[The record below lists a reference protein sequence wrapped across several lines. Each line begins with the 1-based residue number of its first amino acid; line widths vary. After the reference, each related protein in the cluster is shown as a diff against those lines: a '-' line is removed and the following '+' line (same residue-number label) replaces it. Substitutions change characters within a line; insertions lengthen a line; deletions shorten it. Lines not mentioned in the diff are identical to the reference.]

1 MEGKKIAG
9 LAVAAA
15 AAMLFASGCAST
27 GGGMGSTAKMKCA
40 GANACKG
47 QGECKAASNGC
58 KGQNACGRQG
68 WVFMESKADCTA
80 AGGTAS

>member
-9 LAVAAA
+9 MAVAAA

-27 GGGMGSTAKMKCA
+27 GTGSGSMAKVKCA
-40 GANACKG
+40 GVNACKG
-47 QGECKAASNGC
+47 HGECKSTTNGC
-58 KGQNACGRQG
+58 RGQNACGRQG
-68 WVFMESKADCTA
+68 WVFMESKNDCTA